1 MFATFDLGKGFDAL
15 CRGQGNKSLPATL
28 KVYSEFVCPEKCVY
42 NPIRGLERNGKYLQ
56 YKCRLPLLQN
66 WIIFSFLD

>member
-1 MFATFDLGKGFDAL
+1 MSCEQKPA
-15 CRGQGNKSLPATL
+15 RYIKSLL
-28 KVYSEFVCPEKCVY
+28 DSEFVCPEKCVY
-42 NPIRGLERNGKYLQ
+42 DPIRGLEGNGTYLQ